1 MWLNDECLMFL
12 LVIIVSEVSLC
23 YLSIVYNYVVL
34 NDEFHKGF
42 EENVLCWSQDAFQI
56 IF

>member
-23 YLSIVYNYVVL
+23 YLSIVYNNVVL
-34 NDEFHKGF
+34 NDEFYKGF